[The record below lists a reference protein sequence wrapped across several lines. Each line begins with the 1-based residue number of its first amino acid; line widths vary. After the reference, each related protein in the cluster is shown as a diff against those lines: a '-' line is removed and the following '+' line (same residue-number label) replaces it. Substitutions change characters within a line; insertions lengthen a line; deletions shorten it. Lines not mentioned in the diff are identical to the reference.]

1 MATLPGQG
9 LLAAS
14 PIATIQRHHFNV
26 TETALDHEAPEQKTY
41 ADETTERIRLMAESY
56 LIVPVD

>member
-1 MATLPGQG
+1 LG

-14 PIATIQRHHFNV
+14 PIATIQRHRFDV

>member
-1 MATLPGQG
+1 MSGQG

-14 PIATIQRHHFNV
+14 PIATIQRHRFDV

-41 ADETTERIRLMAESY
+41 ADETTEHIRLMAESY